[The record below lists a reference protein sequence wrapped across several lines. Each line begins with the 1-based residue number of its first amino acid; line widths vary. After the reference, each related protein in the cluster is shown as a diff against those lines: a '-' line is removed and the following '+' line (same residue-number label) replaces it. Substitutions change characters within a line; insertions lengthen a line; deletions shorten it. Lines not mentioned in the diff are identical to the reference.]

1 MIVYFR
7 RVLHPIFNRNRF
19 VPTKSSRP
27 IDLALRLYADQP
39 FGIRAFVMARHLLC
53 PLSTI
58 DRYVPAR
65 GRILDLGC
73 GHGLF
78 STLMAISS
86 PERSIL
92 GVEPSGVKM
101 RTATTLGSKLPNVRF
116 RQGTID
122 DVAEGSLDAI
132 TILDVL
138 YLLPVPEKLK
148 ILRRCHQILGPEGK
162 LVLKTNDTH
171 PAWKYRWAW
180 LQEVAMTRV
189 GLTMGQEDL
198 HFISC
203 TETVDLLK
211 QAGFGQIEVV
221 HLPFLLPY
229 PHTLF
234 SCSP

>member
-1 MIVYFR
+1 M
-7 RVLHPIFNRNRF
+7 
-19 VPTKSSRP
+19 PTTSRRP
-27 IDLALRLYADQP
+27 IDRALQLYADQP
-39 FGIRAFVMARHLLC
+39 LGIRAFVRARHLLC
-53 PLSTI
+53 PLSAIET
-58 DRYVPAR
+58 YVPIR

-78 STLMAISS
+78 SALMAISS
-86 PERSIL
+86 PQRSITS
-92 GVEPSGVKM
+92 VEPSSVKM
-101 RTATTLGSKLPNVRF
+101 RTAITLVSKLPNVQF

-122 DVAEGSLDAI
+122 DVDEGPLDAI

-138 YLLPVPEKLK
+138 YLLPVPEKLR
-148 ILRRCHQILGPEGK
+148 ILRRCRQLLGPEGK

-189 GLTMGQEDL
+189 GLTMGEHAL
-198 HFISC
+198 FFVSC
-203 TETVDLLK
+203 TQTVQILEE
-211 QAGFGQIEVV
+211 AGFSRIEVV

>member
-1 MIVYFR
+1 M
-7 RVLHPIFNRNRF
+7 
-19 VPTKSSRP
+19 PTTSRRP
-27 IDLALRLYADQP
+27 IDRALRLYADQP
-39 FGIRAFVMARHLLC
+39 LGIRAFVRARHLLC
-53 PLSTI
+53 PLTTI
-58 DRYVPAR
+58 ETYVPPR

-78 STLMAISS
+78 SVLMAISS
-86 PERSIL
+86 PERSIM
-92 GVEPSGVKM
+92 GVEPSPIKM
-101 RTATTLGSKLPNVRF
+101 RIAATLSGKLTNVQF
-116 RQGTID
+116 QQGTVD
-122 DVAEGSLDAI
+122 EVHEGPLDAI

-148 ILRRCHQILGPEGK
+148 ILERCRQLLRPEGK

-180 LQEVAMTRV
+180 LQELAMTRI
-189 GLTMGQEDL
+189 GLTMGEEAL
-198 HFISC
+198 HFTSC
-203 TETVDLLK
+203 TQTMGLLK
-211 QAGFGQIEVV
+211 EAGFRRIEVV